1 MEVEMRTTEIAADG
15 ALADTD
21 LDPVEGAAACSD
33 CSHSSGKGAGGASG
47 IAPSGPANAAAMA
60 IWKDLLRQ
68 NGF

>member
-1 MEVEMRTTEIAADG
+1 MRTTEIAADG

-33 CSHSSGKGAGGASG
+33 CSHNGKGAGGASG
-47 IAPSGPANAAAMA
+47 IAPSAPANAAAMA
-60 IWKDLLRQ
+60 VWNDLRRQ